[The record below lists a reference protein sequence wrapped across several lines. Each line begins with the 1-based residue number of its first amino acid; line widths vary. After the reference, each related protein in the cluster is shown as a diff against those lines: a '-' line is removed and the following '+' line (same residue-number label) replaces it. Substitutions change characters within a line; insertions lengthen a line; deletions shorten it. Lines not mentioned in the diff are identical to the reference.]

1 VIKIYYK
8 QMNME
13 QMKTLILDI
22 LGNEW
27 NDVCDTYNFDEEDL
41 DDFIQEWTNSDCQI
55 ICCEIEDEL
64 TMRNIFDIIKYIDDN
79 YQDMC
84 GQNFSAI
91 DKYKTLNNFIYFV
104 GREFREDKYETICNE
119 NEAPS

>member
-1 VIKIYYK
+1 
-8 QMNME
+8 MNME
-13 QMKTLILDI
+13 QMKTLILDF

-27 NDVCDTYNFDEEDL
+27 NDVYDTYNFDEEDL

-79 YQDMC
+79 YQDVC

-91 DKYKTLNNFIYFV
+91 NKYKTLTNFICFV
-104 GREFREDKYETICNE
+104 GREFRDDKYETICNE

>member
-1 VIKIYYK
+1 
-8 QMNME
+8 ME

-22 LGNEW
+22 LGDDW
-27 NDVCDTYNFDEEDL
+27 NDMYDTYNFDEEDL
-41 DDFIQEWTNSDCQI
+41 DNFIDEWTNSDCQLMYG
-55 ICCEIEDEL
+55 EIEYEL
-64 TMRNIFDIIKYIDDN
+64 TIDNMFDIIKYVDDN

-91 DKYKTLNNFIYFV
+91 NKHKTLTNFIYFV
-104 GREFREDKYETICNE
+104 GREFRDEKYETICNE